1 MSGEHESGQTSEKE
15 NAFGTKHFRCV
26 VQGKV
31 SCGGKICEDEGWYMF
46 PYPKKT
52 AHPSTV
58 VPTSVS

>member
-31 SCGGKICEDEGWYMF
+31 SCGGKICEDEGWCDSL
-46 PYPKKT
+46 PNEDG
-52 AHPSTV
+52 
-58 VPTSVS
+58 VSE